1 MNSICTGLLVAVAV
15 MAQSPKSKAA
25 PPGTQNSGQIEFV
38 KIAPGEFMMGCV
50 PGDKDCLEDE
60 VPRHKVRLTRGFEID
75 KYEVTQAQW
84 EAVMG
89 PHSNPSQT
97 VGPNNP
103 VDSVNKADI
112 HAFLEK
118 LNARNDGFKYRLPTE
133 AEWEYAARADATDP
147 PRGSLGE
154 YACSPIIPTMSRIRW
169 V

>member
-25 PPGTQNSGQIEFV
+25 PPGTQNSEPMEFV
-38 KIAPGEFMMGCV
+38 RRSHRARFMMGCV
-50 PGDKDCLEDE
+50 AGDKGFALKMKF
-60 VPRHKVRLTRGFEID
+60 PRHKVRLTRGFEID

-112 HAFLEK
+112 HAFLDKTERPK
-118 LNARNDGFKYRLPTE
+118 CDGFKYRLPTE
-133 AEWEYAARADATDP
+133 AEWEYAAR
-147 PRGSLGE
+147 RGR
-154 YACSPIIPTMSRIRW
+154 SPTLREVPWASTPVRR
-169 V
+169 